1 MLGIVS
7 GLLRKTLRSWTFKLA
22 LIWIGIFGAVVIALF
37 GYIYWSTSS
46 YVLSRSDDAIAA
58 VHALLHKS
66 YEVGGRSRLTATI
79 AQYISEDRFEG
90 GMIYLLTDESFT
102 PVAGNLK
109 NWPAELKG
117 VEGWKNFSARAWK
130 PDAADRPV
138 LRAIYESLPDGYHL
152 LVGKDISDLDEFAS
166 RINTALALV
175 LALLLVISGLASVSV
190 TRRTVG
196 RIEAI
201 NATSRAIMQSGLGTR
216 ISLRGT
222 RDEWDKLAENLNLM
236 LDRIEGLMAEVK
248 QVSENV
254 AHDLRTP
261 LTRMRA
267 RLEKAW
273 SRQRNPDHDQ
283 FLIDET
289 MKDLDGVLRMFS
301 SLMRISQIETTDRT
315 VLFRTVNLATI
326 ASEVVELFDAA
337 AEEKGV
343 HLSLVE
349 DQQVFVQGDRDLLF
363 DAFANLVDNA
373 IKHGRDR
380 GEVVVEVAHHE
391 GIGSILS
398 VTDNGPGIP
407 VDERDNVFKRFY
419 RLEPSRGTPGNGL
432 GLSVVAAVARLHGAD
447 IEMFDNLPGLKLQLR
462 FPAPTNLGARESVRE
477 GGAG

>member
-1 MLGIVS
+1 VLGIVS

-37 GYIYWSTSS
+37 GYVYWSTSS
-46 YVLSRSDDAIAA
+46 YVLSRSDHTIAI

-66 YEVGGRSRLTATI
+66 YELGGRSRLTATI
-79 AQYISEDRFEG
+79 EQYISEDRFEG

-138 LRAIYESLPDGYHL
+138 LRAIYESLPDGFHL
-152 LVGKDISDLDEFAS
+152 LVGKDISDLDGFAS
-166 RINTALALV
+166 TINTAIALV
-175 LALLLVISGLASVSV
+175 LALLLVIASLASISV

-201 NATSRAIMQSGLGTR
+201 NATSLAIMQRGLGTR

-236 LDRIEGLMAEVK
+236 LDRIQGLMAEMK
-248 QVSENV
+248 QMSENI

-273 SRQRNPDHDQ
+273 SRQRNPNHDQ
-283 FLIDET
+283 FLIEET
-289 MKDLDGVLRMFS
+289 MKDLDGVLRIFS
-301 SLMRISQIETTDRT
+301 SLMRISQIETSDRT

-337 AEEKGV
+337 AEEKGT
-343 HLSLVE
+343 HLSLVGH
-349 DQQVFVQGDRDLLF
+349 QQVSVQGDRDLLF
-363 DAFANLVDNA
+363 DGLSNLVDNA
-373 IKHGRDR
+373 IKHGRDK
-380 GEVVVEVAHHE
+380 GEVVVEVVHHE
-391 GIGSILS
+391 GFGAILS
-398 VTDNGPGIP
+398 VIDNGPGIP
-407 VDERDNVFKRFY
+407 VDERANVFKRFY
-419 RLEPSRGTPGNGL
+419 RLQPSRGTPGNGL

-447 IEMFDNLPGLKLQLR
+447 IKMFDNMPGLKLQVR
-462 FPAPTNLGARESVRE
+462 FPAPTKT
-477 GGAG
+477 